1 MARDE
6 RGSAVVASLVAL
18 ATLTFGAVVWM
29 ARDVSTTMAR
39 RADASDIAFQSAR
52 AGAQGLDIAALRG
65 SDPVVRLDP
74 LEARRRANEAAL
86 TMFAVA
92 DLNGRIV
99 SVDVGEDRV
108 AVVVEVVAPTALIEG
123 RATVLAQRN

>member
-18 ATLTFGAVVWM
+18 ATLTFGAVIWM
-29 ARDVSTTMAR
+29 ARDVSTTIAR
-39 RADASDIAFQSAR
+39 RADASDIAFQAAR

-65 SDPVVRLDP
+65 SSPVVRLDP
-74 LEARRRANEAAL
+74 FEAQRRANEVAL
-86 TMFAVA
+86 TMFATA
-92 DLNGRIV
+92 DLTGRIV

-108 AVVVEVVAPTALIEG
+108 EVVVEVVAPTAVIKG